1 MLKKLV
7 QLYFPLEHS
16 AITTNPT
23 LQEPDLFS
31 QASSP
36 TSLSLSMAPIADPLN
51 TQMTKLPSLTSENA
65 AGYANIYNSVWLAA

>member
-36 TSLSLSMAPIADPLN
+36 TSLSLSMAPVFQSIQL
-51 TQMTKLPSLTSENA
+51 ENLFH
-65 AGYANIYNSVWLAA
+65 G